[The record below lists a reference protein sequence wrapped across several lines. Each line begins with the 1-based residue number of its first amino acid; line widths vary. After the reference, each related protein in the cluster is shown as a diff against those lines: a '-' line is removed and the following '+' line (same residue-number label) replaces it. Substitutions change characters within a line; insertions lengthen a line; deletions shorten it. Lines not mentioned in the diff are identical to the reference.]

1 MSTPIDSTKYGP
13 WAVIAGGSEGV
24 GASFA
29 DQLAAAGL
37 NLVLLAR
44 KPGPLEETAES
55 VRRTHGVEV
64 RTLSVD
70 LTDPDAIKQI
80 AEVTEGLEVGLL
92 VFNAGANTYGHEFV
106 TGDLEKFGKVIDLNI
121 TAQLELVQLFGAPM
135 KERRRGGILL
145 VGSLAGFM
153 GSAQISIYA
162 AVKAFCRVFAE
173 GLWLEMR
180 DYDVDVVEFVLG
192 VTRTPAMARAGLNF
206 DIPGMHVSEPE
217 DVARQAIA
225 ALTSGPVQIAEGNEK
240 AVSIRSGIDRHKLV
254 LGAHEASK
262 KMLPPSHDD

>member
-1 MSTPIDSTKYGP
+1 MTDPARYGP

-29 DQLAAAGL
+29 RQLAEAGL
-37 NLVLLAR
+37 DLVLLAR
-44 KPGPLEETAES
+44 KPGPLEETAAIAREY
-55 VRRTHGVEV
+55 GVTV
-64 RTLSVD
+64 RTLAVD
-70 LTDPDAIKQI
+70 LTDPGALERIR
-80 AEVTEGLEVGLL
+80 EVTDDIEVGLL

-106 TGDLEKFGKVIDLNI
+106 TGDLDGFQQVIALNI
-121 TAQLELVQLFGAPM
+121 DAQLALVQHFGARM
-135 KERRRGGILL
+135 TGRRRGGILL

-153 GSAQISIYA
+153 GQAQISIYS

-180 DYDVDVVEFVLG
+180 EYDVDVVEFVLG

-206 DIPGMHVSEPE
+206 DVPGLHVSEPD
-217 DVARQAIA
+217 DVARQALA
-225 ALTSGPVQIAEGNEK
+225 ALGEGPVQVAAGNERTAEK
-240 AVSIRSGIDRHKLV
+240 RSGGDRATLV

-262 KMLPPSHDD
+262 RMLPQAADKSA